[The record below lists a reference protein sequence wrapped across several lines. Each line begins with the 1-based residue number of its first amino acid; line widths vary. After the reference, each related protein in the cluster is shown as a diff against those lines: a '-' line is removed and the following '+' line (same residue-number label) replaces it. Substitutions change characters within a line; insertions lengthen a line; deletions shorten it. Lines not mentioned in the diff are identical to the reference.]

1 MFALQTY
8 GLCLL
13 IRTGTRTVTSLILR
27 TRTLSDM
34 VALDKRLYTSHHAT
48 TDSVSRLEPDRVK
61 LARNDATEFI
71 ELYVS
76 TTPMHSSHCSKPH
89 TYPSP
94 GRTCTYS
101 VSAIAVENLLLS

>member
-1 MFALQTY
+1 MLALRNY

-13 IRTGTRTVTSLILR
+13 IRTGTRTATALILR

-34 VALDKRLYTSHHAT
+34 VALDKHLYTSHHAT

-61 LARNDATEFI
+61 LTCNDATEFI

-76 TTPMHSSHCSKPH
+76 TTPMHSSHCSTPY

-94 GRTCTYS
+94 GRTCTHS
-101 VSAIAVENLLLS
+101 VSAIAVEHLLLS